1 MLGVLNPK
9 GHPDDDPDRRV
20 PGTVVFWNT
29 DVELHDSHHLV
40 LSPTVSTPCYSWP
53 KADTIQPTSDPED
66 PLNWPQWKKEVVLAV
81 LCIASIIAAT

>member
-29 DVELHDSHHLV
+29 DVQLHDSHHLV
-40 LSPTVSTPCYSWP
+40 LSPTVTTPCYS
-53 KADTIQPTSDPED
+53 
-66 PLNWPQWKKEVVLAV
+66 
-81 LCIASIIAAT
+81 